1 MRSTEL
7 FDTDEHER
15 SLILNEVS
23 DYITEDH
30 LKQFFETKFKVP
42 VEKIML
48 INGKPLVVFD
58 RKILETGFIKACFKL
73 GTRNRQS
80 RYRRIE
86 DEEFERKHAFKSA
99 IMSDQR
105 KKSKAVYFSYEEI
118 KEKLEC
124 EELRRPNFLYE
135 LRFETINGENYVDF
149 EMDSVNNFTY
159 ELDHLNI

>member
-1 MRSTEL
+1 MVNEVKTRFMRMNIPEKCLNSRVRFGDEYPDSDLTLKTCIGGAFYSKYIKAQYKNETLIARMRSTEL

-73 GTRNRQS
+73 GTRNR
-80 RYRRIE
+80 
-86 DEEFERKHAFKSA
+86 
-99 IMSDQR
+99 
-105 KKSKAVYFSYEEI
+105 
-118 KEKLEC
+118 
-124 EELRRPNFLYE
+124 
-135 LRFETINGENYVDF
+135 
-149 EMDSVNNFTY
+149 
-159 ELDHLNI
+159 